1 MSSLP
6 ATAHSGPMVHGLPSW
21 PQRLRQMLAAY
32 LPLLLMLL
40 LALSTWWLV
49 KNAPRPEE
57 PRGPVVLRHVP
68 DYTMQ
73 RFAVQRFAKDGRQR
87 GLLEGEQLR
96 HYPDTDTLE
105 IDNVRLR
112 AIGEDGRITT
122 ATALRALSNA
132 DGSEVQLLG
141 NAHVVSERAGEP
153 PIEFESEFLHA
164 FTDTERVK
172 THLPVVVRQAG
183 SELRAQGMEY
193 DNLSRNVRM
202 SGRVQAHLTPQRKGR
217 P

>member
-1 MSSLP
+1 
-6 ATAHSGPMVHGLPSW
+6 MVHGLPSW
-21 PQRLRQMLAAY
+21 PQRVRQMLAAY

-57 PRGPVVLRHVP
+57 PRGPVQLRHIP

-73 RFAVQRFAKDGRQR
+73 RFAVQRFATDGRQR

-112 AIGEDGRITT
+112 AIGEDGRVTT

-141 NAHVVSERAGEP
+141 NAHVVSERPGEP
-153 PIEFESEFLHA
+153 PIEFASEFLHA
-164 FTDTERVK
+164 FVDTERVK
-172 THLPVVVRQAG
+172 THLPVTVRQAG
-183 SELRAQGMEY
+183 SEMRAQGMEY
-193 DNLSRNVRM
+193 DNLSRRVSL
-202 SGRVQAHLTPQRKGR
+202 SGRVQALMQPQRKGR

>member
-1 MSSLP
+1 
-6 ATAHSGPMVHGLPSW
+6 MVHGLPSW
-21 PQRLRQMLAAY
+21 PQRLRQAAASY

-40 LALSTWWLV
+40 LALSTFWLV

-57 PRGPVVLRHVP
+57 PRGPQVLRHEP

-73 RFAVQRFAKDGRQR
+73 RFAVQRFGQDGRAR
-87 GLLEGEQLR
+87 GLLEGAALR
-96 HYPDTDTLE
+96 HFPDTDTLE
-105 IDNVRLR
+105 IDDVRLR
-112 AIGEDGRITT
+112 AIGDDGRVTT

-141 NAHVVSERAGEP
+141 KAHVVSERAGEA

-164 FTDTERVK
+164 FANTERVK

-183 SELRAQGMEY
+183 SVLHAGGMEY
-193 DNLSRNVRM
+193 DNLSRNVRL
-202 SGRVQAHLTPQRKGR
+202 SGRVQAQLHPQPRPQARKDTR